1 MEVRGDIPYGFFLT
15 GLSGLFKSYD
25 SCLGLYLM
33 DIHGILMVIS
43 DDW

>member
-1 MEVRGDIPYGFFLT
+1 VEIHGDIPYVYLT
-15 GLSGLFKSYD
+15 VLSGLFKSSD
-25 SCLGLYLM
+25 GCLGLYLM